1 MAKHKLLKWQRV
13 HTLGFV
19 PFWLTKVF
27 KGMLCSG
34 SRGNLYSKT
43 YQLETT
49 ILICSKNSVRN
60 SDRTQK
66 TRLFST
72 PGYLG
77 LSWKDSKAAG
87 MTLWLAGR
95 II

>member
-13 HTLGFV
+13 YTLGFV

-49 ILICSKNSVRN
+49 ILICSKKFCQKFRQDTEDTAFLHSRIF
-60 SDRTQK
+60 RTQLE
-66 TRLFST
+66 RLKSCRN
-72 PGYLG
+72 
-77 LSWKDSKAAG
+77 DSMAG
-87 MTLWLAGR
+87 V
-95 II
+95 